1 MESRFEQWCPEYIT
15 TGFVAERCGVCNVTV
30 LRWIE
35 KGHLPAFR
43 LPEGHY
49 RIHRED
55 FASFLTRYRIPVH
68 PDASENRDS
77 RSSTKPEVKHGLGR
91 GR

>member
-1 MESRFEQWCPEYIT
+1 MEQKLEQWCPEHVT
-15 TGFVAERCGVCNVTV
+15 TGFVAGRCGVCTVTV

-49 RIHRED
+49 RIHRDD

-68 PDASENRDS
+68 HSTSENRDS
-77 RSSTKPEVKHGLGR
+77 RGAT
-91 GR
+91 

>member
-1 MESRFEQWCPEYIT
+1 MGRTKKESPRYVT
-15 TGFVAERCGVCNVTV
+15 TGFVAKQCGVTSVTV

-49 RIHRED
+49 RIRVED
-55 FASFLTRYRIPVH
+55 VSKFMEKCSVNANNGQ
-68 PDASENRDS
+68 D
-77 RSSTKPEVKHGLGR
+77 
-91 GR
+91 